1 MKIKNIQFEDD
12 ILAVFPERLNE
23 IISLRQAPI
32 IESSFDGDIQAAI
45 NRRATKFKNIKG
57 QVVTV
62 PLHGFI
68 SHKATIWSAL
78 GFETASETFAGWLS
92 DLANNRDVGAIVID
106 IDSPGGTVAGI
117 SGVADKIFALRGK
130 KPIIAVVN
138 DMMASAAYWLGSA
151 ADEIVADPSSS
162 IGSIGVVAVHFDH
175 SAELEIAGIKP
186 TIIMAGEFKAEGNP
200 FEPLSDEAKDF
211 IRNRV
216 DEFFESFVSAVARHR
231 GISASTVKADFGK
244 GRIFLAAKAK
254 SVGMIDR
261 IATKEQVINDLMPA
275 GTGKS
280 VSRARA
286 ELALI
291 KTR

>member
-1 MKIKNIQFEDD
+1 MKIKNIQFEDE

-68 SHKATIWSAL
+68 SHKATIWSAM
-78 GFETASETFAGWLS
+78 GFETSSETFGNWLA

-106 IDSPGGTVAGI
+106 VDSPGGTVAGI

-138 DMMASAAYWLGSA
+138 DLMASAAYWLASA
-151 ADEIVADPSSS
+151 AEEIVADPDSLT
-162 IGSIGVVAVHFDH
+162 GSIGVVGIHMDW
-175 SAELEIAGIKP
+175 SAAFEMAGIKP
-186 TIIMAGEFKAEGNP
+186 TIIKAGEFKAEGNP
-200 FEPLSDEAKDF
+200 FEPLSDEAKEF
-211 IRNRV
+211 HQNRV
-216 DEFFESFVSAVARHR
+216 DAFFESFVSAVARHR
-231 GISASTVKADFGK
+231 GISAGTVKSDFGK
-244 GRIFLAAKAK
+244 GRVFLAAKAK

-261 IATKEQVINDLMPA
+261 IATKEQVMNDLMPA

-286 ELALI
+286 ELELI